1 MNAFLLAFFLILS
14 SPSRI
19 YRTEVQGVIGPVV
32 AEFLTKTID
41 RAQGEGAHLIV
52 IKLDTAGGL
61 DESMRIIVKKMLNSR
76 IPICIYVAPPGARAA
91 SAGVFITA
99 AAHVAATGPGTNI
112 GAAHPVSMGQKMDST
127 MIEKV
132 TNDAVAYMKSIARK
146 RNRNEKWLERSVRE
160 SESITSEEALKL
172 GVIDLIASDFDEL
185 LRKLD
190 GRKIALDGD
199 TVTLRTADA
208 EVVEVKM
215 GLRERL
221 LSILTNPNIAYIL
234 LILGFYG
241 LFFEL
246 SHPGA
251 ILPGVVG
258 AISIILAFYSLQT
271 LPVNYAGL
279 LLIVLAMVL
288 FFAELHIQ
296 SHGLLGL
303 GGAVSFFLGSLM
315 LFGSNV
321 SYLRIS
327 MGLILA
333 VTGLTALFFLFI
345 LAKAILALKRRPTTG
360 AEGLIGSKGFVTQPI
375 RGGRGTVMVHGELWQ
390 ARSDEDI
397 EKEEEIE
404 VIGADGLTLIVRRR
418 KKKED

>member
-1 MNAFLLAFFLILS
+1 MNAFLLALFLVQTP
-14 SPSRI
+14 SPRI
-19 YRTEVQGVIGPVV
+19 FSTEVQGVIGPVV

-41 RAQGEGAHLIV
+41 RAEKEGAQMLV
-52 IKLDTAGGL
+52 INLDTPGGL
-61 DESMRIIVKKMLNSR
+61 DESMRIIVKKMLNAR
-76 IPICIYVAPPGARAA
+76 IPICVYVAPPGARAA

-99 AAHVAATGPGTNI
+99 AAHVAAMAPGTNI
-112 GAAHPVSMGQKMDST
+112 GSAHPVSMGQKMDST

-132 TNDAVAYMKSIARK
+132 TNDAVAYIKSIARK
-146 RNRNEKWLERSVRE
+146 RDRNEKWLERSVRE

-172 GVIDLIASDFDEL
+172 GVIDLVARDLNEL
-185 LRKLD
+185 LKKLD

-199 TVTLRTADA
+199 TVLLRTAEA

-279 LLIVLAMVL
+279 LLIVLAMAL

-315 LFGSNV
+315 LFGSNAPF
-321 SYLRIS
+321 LRIS

-333 VTGLTALFFLFI
+333 VTGITALFFLFI
-345 LAKAILALKRRPTTG
+345 LAKAILALKRKPTTG

-397 EKEEEIE
+397 EKGEEVE
-404 VIGADGLTLIVRRR
+404 VTGAEGLTLIVRRS
-418 KKKED
+418 KNGD

>member
-1 MNAFLLAFFLILS
+1 MNALLFALFLVQTP
-14 SPSRI
+14 SPRI
-19 YRTEVQGVIGPVV
+19 FSTEVQGVIGPVV

-41 RAQGEGAHLIV
+41 RAEEEGAQMLV
-52 IKLDTAGGL
+52 INLDTPGGL
-61 DESMRIIVKKMLNSR
+61 DESMRIIVKKMLNAR
-76 IPICIYVAPPGARAA
+76 IPICVYVTPPGARAA

-99 AAHVAATGPGTNI
+99 AAHVAAMAPGTNI

-146 RNRNEKWLERSVRE
+146 RGRNEKWLERSVRE

-172 GVIDLIASDFDEL
+172 GVIDLIALDLNEL
-185 LRKLD
+185 LKKLD

-199 TVTLRTADA
+199 TVVLRTSEA

-315 LFGSNV
+315 LFGSNAPF
-321 SYLRIS
+321 LRIS
-327 MGLILA
+327 MGLILT

-345 LAKAILALKRRPTTG
+345 LAKAILALKRKPATG

-375 RGGRGTVMVHGELWQ
+375 KGGRGTVMVHGELWQ

-397 EKEEEIE
+397 EKGEEIE
-404 VIGADGLTLIVRRR
+404 VTGADGLTMIVR
-418 KKKED
+418 KKSKSGD